1 MELVLEIVGVV
12 APWGGRWE
20 AGTSPVVE
28 LRQLLA
34 SAVLQVLLT
43 GSNDSLHSRLAHRGP
58 CCNPNRAL
66 FMHHPAV
73 SLHCSKYPLR
83 PSESLGD
90 PRSPSEVPRHP
101 SKSLGAPRS
110 PSGSL
115 GVLWNPLGPLESFW
129 VLCGPSKTGVLGSPA
144 EVLWDPLDPVKYPR
158 VLWDPLKPLRIP
170 WCPLKS
176 LGNPLE
182 SLRVPWS
189 PLQPL
194 ESSSLELPRNPWKSL
209 HVSFGSLSKPLE
221 VPWHPMEPLQIIW
234 GPLESRCAP
243 NWLLH
248 SQTTAA

>member
-1 MELVLEIVGVV
+1 MIRSTPGWPTEDHVV
-12 APWGGRWE
+12 TQIGLFSCTIQLFPCIAPS
-20 AGTSPVVE
+20 TLCV
-28 LRQLLA
+28 
-34 SAVLQVLLT
+34 
-43 GSNDSLHSRLAHRGP
+43 
-58 CCNPNRAL
+58 
-66 FMHHPAV
+66 
-73 SLHCSKYPLR
+73 
-83 PSESLGD
+83 
-90 PRSPSEVPRHP
+90 
-101 SKSLGAPRS
+101 PRS
-110 PSGSL
+110 PSGILEVPRKSL
-115 GVLWNPLGPLESFW
+115 GIPQNPLEPLEVPRGHLESFGILWNPLGPLESFW

-221 VPWHPMEPLQIIW
+221 SKSLGIPWSPFKSFGDPWNLAALQT
-234 GPLESRCAP
+234 GCCTLRQ
-243 NWLLH
+243 LLH
-248 SQTTAA
+248 ET